1 MLYNKMAMLLARPCR
16 EVYEIEHQRILTAIT
31 RQPVSHKDEDDEVG
45 TEEEDGHGDAIEIE
59 VEWGEEGAR
68 EE

>member
-1 MLYNKMAMLLARPCR
+1 MLYNKLAMLLARPCR
-16 EVYEIEHQRILTAIT
+16 KVYKIEHQRILTANT

-45 TEEEDGHGDAIEIE
+45 TKEEVGHGDAIEVE
-59 VEWGEEGAR
+59 VEWGGEGAR